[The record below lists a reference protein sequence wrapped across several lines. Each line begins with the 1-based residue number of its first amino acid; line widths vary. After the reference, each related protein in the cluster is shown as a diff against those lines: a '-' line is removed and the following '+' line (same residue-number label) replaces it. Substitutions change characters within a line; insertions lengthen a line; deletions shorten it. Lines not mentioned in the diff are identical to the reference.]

1 MVGEAAGWARNE
13 VTTPASARRAGVS
26 RVSFDRQRAQQFPV
40 RYILADVVSTAVS
53 SHHDPDKLARVVMKR
68 IWHQR

>member
-1 MVGEAAGWARNE
+1 VN
-13 VTTPASARRAGVS
+13 
-26 RVSFDRQRAQQFPV
+26 FDRQRAQQYPV
-40 RYILADVVSTAVS
+40 RYILADVVSTSVS